1 MKPQHPSLSHSGEQ
15 FEALIRWCSPEI
27 GLAGR
32 DYVIDRASPSARL
45 CITRIKYKLDAT
57 SGAMLPCRELHAGDI
72 ALCNVALTT
81 AMPTGMTLS
90 LVDSESDVPR
100 HTSANTLAS
109 VELKHVLRRAENLHT
124 QALSVQRHHREWLH
138 GHPGCVLWFTGLS
151 GSGKSTLANA
161 LEQTLHEQGWHTY
174 ILDGD
179 NIRQGLN
186 KDLGFT
192 DADRVENIRRI
203 AEVAKLMVDAGLVVM
218 TAFISP
224 FRKERDMARDLIG
237 ADRFL
242 EVYVNTP
249 LEICEARDV
258 KGLYKKARQGL
269 IPNMTGIN
277 SPYEAPEQ
285 PGLVLSGAAETLDD
299 AVESLMDW
307 LSVKAGQLTPQEAP
321 R

>member
-1 MKPQHPSLSHSGEQ
+1 MSTALSPSDILSEQ
-15 FEALIRWCSPEI
+15 FEALVQWHDSEA

-32 DYVIDRASPSARL
+32 EYLFRMQGAAHTLSV
-45 CITRIKYKLDAT
+45 TRIKYKIDPATGGHLPCTTLQRNETAICNIAT
-57 SGAMLPCRELHAGDI
+57 STPIQAGQ
-72 ALCNVALTT
+72 
-81 AMPTGMTLS
+81 TLS
-90 LVDSESDVPR
+90 LLDEGLGR
-100 HTSANTLAS
+100 TLAS
-109 VELKHVLRRAENLHT
+109 VELKHILRRAENLHT
-124 QALSVQRHHREWLH
+124 QALSVQRHHREQLN

-161 LEQTLHEQGWHTY
+161 LEQSLHEQGWHTY

-224 FRKERDMARDLIG
+224 FRKERDMARELIG
-237 ADRFL
+237 SDRFL
-242 EVYVNTP
+242 EVYVDTP
-249 LEICEARDV
+249 LEVCEARDV

-277 SPYEAPEQ
+277 SPYEPPEQ
-285 PGLVLSGAAETLDD
+285 PGLILSGASETLDG
-299 AVESLMDW
+299 AVQSLMDW
-307 LSVKAGQLTPQEAP
+307 LSIKSNQLTPQEAP

>member
-1 MKPQHPSLSHSGEQ
+1 MSTAQPPSDITSEQ
-15 FEALIRWCSPEI
+15 FEALVQWHDSDA

-32 DYVIDRASPSARL
+32 EYLFRINGVVHTLSV
-45 CITRIKYKLDAT
+45 TRIKYKIDLGTGGHLPCTTLQKNESVVCNIAT
-57 SGAMLPCRELHAGDI
+57 STPIQVGQ
-72 ALCNVALTT
+72 
-81 AMPTGMTLS
+81 TLS
-90 LVDSESDVPR
+90 LTDGGSGR
-100 HTSANTLAS
+100 TLAS

-321 R
+321 H